1 MYDYF
6 ETDPILKELHEE
18 SFDICEKQLAHILTR
33 EGGVTLAK
41 AIGYYD

>member
-6 ETDPILKELHEE
+6 ESDPILKELHEE
-18 SFDICEKQLAHILTR
+18 SFAIREKQLAHILTS
-33 EGGVTLAK
+33 EGGVALAK

>member
-6 ETDPILKELHEE
+6 ESDPILKELHEE
-18 SFDICEKQLAHILTR
+18 SFDIREKQLAHILTR

>member
-6 ETDPILKELHEE
+6 ESEPILKELHEE
-18 SFDICEKQLAHILTR
+18 SFAIREKQLAHILTS
-33 EGGVTLAK
+33 EGGVALAK